1 MKITA
6 EEAVN
11 RQTVLQIELED
22 EDLDPYLDRG
32 YRKVVQRTLIPGF
45 RKGKAPRRIVET
57 YVGRESLLN
66 EVMDDMLPEVTVKAI
81 EEQALDA
88 AGLPRIELIGLEP
101 FTFKAT
107 IPLVPGIDLG
117 AYRDI
122 RIEQEPVEV
131 TQEDI
136 DNRLDQVRQSQATWD
151 PVDRPVALGDM
162 VTMQAN
168 GTVEDSSILD
178 EQDNVYFLDE
188 DSSRPFP
195 GFSLQLVGMKVDEP
209 KEFALEIPE
218 DFEDDSIA
226 GKEAQFSVTISDIKE
241 RILPE
246 LDDEFAKSVGD
257 GYDNLEALQ
266 EELEN
271 DLKTQSENESTQK
284 HREAIISELLKGAT
298 IELPPL
304 IIEHEI
310 DHMGSDRANMLA
322 RMNVRMDDYLQSI
335 GKTQDDMR
343 EELRREA
350 IERLERTFVMSK
362 IAEAE
367 SLETTDEEVEERID
381 TLLEDSDQDTP
392 KDQID
397 DETKSSIRR
406 MLLAEKTMER
416 LQAIAKA
423 EAPPLAET
431 DEETTEESPEEDAT
445 ESEEQNQDEGGETK
459 DDTEA

>member
-1 MKITA
+1 MK
-6 EEAVN
+6 
-11 RQTVLQIELED
+11 
-22 EDLDPYLDRG
+22 
-32 YRKVVQRTLIPGF
+32 
-45 RKGKAPRRIVET
+45 
-57 YVGRESLLN
+57 
-66 EVMDDMLPEVTVKAI
+66 
-81 EEQALDA
+81 
-88 AGLPRIELIGLEP
+88 
-101 FTFKAT
+101 
-107 IPLVPGIDLG
+107 
-117 AYRDI
+117 
-122 RIEQEPVEV
+122 
-131 TQEDI
+131 
-136 DNRLDQVRQSQATWD
+136 
-151 PVDRPVALGDM
+151 
-162 VTMQAN
+162 AN
-168 GTVEDSSILD
+168 GTVEDNSILD
-178 EQDNVYFLDE
+178 EQDTVYFLDE
-188 DSSRPFP
+188 DSPRPFP

-218 DFEDDSIA
+218 DFEDGSIA
-226 GKEAQFSVTISDIKE
+226 GKEVQISVSISDIKE
-241 RILPE
+241 RFLPE

-271 DLKTQSENESTQK
+271 DLKTQAENESTQK
-284 HREAIISELLKGAT
+284 HREAIITELLKGAT

-343 EELRREA
+343 EELRLEA

-381 TLLEDSDQDTP
+381 TLLSESDQDTP

-423 EAPPLAET
+423 EAPPLSET
-431 DEETTEESPEEDAT
+431 DEETTEETPEEEAT